1 MALPILDTAT
11 YELTLPSS
19 DVQVKY
25 RPFLVKEEKIL
36 LLAMESENAAEIT
49 KALKEIVHTCTFG
62 SINVEALPTFDLEYI
77 FLNIRAKSVGEV
89 AKLKLLCP
97 DDKET
102 YANVEL
108 DLSKVEVQVDDK
120 HSNEIQIN
128 DKIKMVMKY
137 PTINSFDPTVD
148 ATKLKTE
155 QLFDI
160 IADTVYEIYDGETV
174 HKGSDYSKEEMKKF
188 IESLNILIEDYN
200 ITNFQAIILGSDQG
214 RKVYSKKLINLVER
228 YNLNKKIRFISH
240 CKEMPLAYSLADV
253 VVSAS
258 IEPEAFGRVSVE
270 AQSMGKPIV
279 ASNIGGSKETI
290 VNKKTGFL
298 YKHDDPRELA
308 KNLNTVIQLSPDELK
323 NMGNEGRKNIT
334 KKFDVETMCQ
344 SNLKEYRRLIKN

>member
-36 LLAMESENAAEIT
+36 LLAMESEETAQVT

-62 SINVEALPTFDLEYI
+62 TINVEALPTFDLEYI

-102 YANVEL
+102 YANVEV

-137 PTINSFDPTVD
+137 PTINSFDPSVD

-174 HKGSDYSKEEMKKF
+174 HKGVDYSKEEMKNF
-188 IESLNILIEDYN
+188 IESLTSEHFNKIQQFFNTMPRLQHELEIEN
-200 ITNFQAIILGSDQG
+200 PKT
-214 RKVYSKKLINLVER
+214 KVKSK
-228 YNLNKKIRFISH
+228 
-240 CKEMPLAYSLADV
+240 V
-253 VVSAS
+253 V
-258 IEPEAFGRVSVE
+258 
-270 AQSMGKPIV
+270 
-279 ASNIGGSKETI
+279 
-290 VNKKTGFL
+290 
-298 YKHDDPRELA
+298 
-308 KNLNTVIQLSPDELK
+308 
-323 NMGNEGRKNIT
+323 
-334 KKFDVETMCQ
+334 
-344 SNLKEYRRLIKN
+344 

>member
-49 KALKEIVHTCTFG
+49 KALKEIVHACTFG

-108 DLSKVEVQVDDK
+108 DLSKVEVQVDDE
-120 HSNEIQIN
+120 HSNTIQIN
-128 DKIKMVMKY
+128 DKIKMIMKY
-137 PTINSFDPTVD
+137 PTLDTFDPTID
-148 ATKLKTE
+148 ASKLKTE

-160 IADTVYEIYDGETV
+160 IANTVYEIYEGETV
-174 HKGSDYSKEEMKKF
+174 HKASDYSKEEMKKF
-188 IESLNILIEDYN
+188 IESLTSDHFAKIQKFFNTMPRLQHEVEIEN
-200 ITNFQAIILGSDQG
+200 PKT
-214 RKVYSKKLINLVER
+214 KVKSKVMLAGLQSFFVSP
-228 YNLNKKIRFISH
+228 SH
-240 CKEMPLAYSLADV
+240 M
-253 VVSAS
+253 
-258 IEPEAFGRVSVE
+258 
-270 AQSMGKPIV
+270 
-279 ASNIGGSKETI
+279 T
-290 VNKKTGFL
+290 T
-298 YKHDDPRELA
+298 
-308 KNLNTVIQLSPDELK
+308 
-323 NMGNEGRKNIT
+323 
-334 KKFDVETMCQ
+334 
-344 SNLKEYRRLIKN
+344 

>member
-36 LLAMESENAAEIT
+36 LMAMESENAAEIT

-62 SINVEALPTFDLEYI
+62 SINVDALPTFDLEYI

-174 HKGSDYSKEEMKKF
+174 HKGRDNRKEEMKKYNF
-188 IESLNILIEDYN
+188 I
-200 ITNFQAIILGSDQG
+200 
-214 RKVYSKKLINLVER
+214 
-228 YNLNKKIRFISH
+228 NKKIR
-240 CKEMPLAYSLADV
+240 
-253 VVSAS
+253 S
-258 IEPEAFGRVSVE
+258 IYYF
-270 AQSMGKPIV
+270 
-279 ASNIGGSKETI
+279 
-290 VNKKTGFL
+290 
-298 YKHDDPRELA
+298 
-308 KNLNTVIQLSPDELK
+308 
-323 NMGNEGRKNIT
+323 
-334 KKFDVETMCQ
+334 
-344 SNLKEYRRLIKN
+344 

>member
-49 KALKEIVHTCTFG
+49 KALKEIVHACTFG
-62 SINVEALPTFDLEYI
+62 SLNVEALPTFDLEYI

-108 DLSKVEVQVDDK
+108 DLSKVEVHVDEK
-120 HSNEIQIN
+120 HNNTIQIN
-128 DKIKMVMKY
+128 DKIKMIMKY
-137 PTINSFDPTVD
+137 PTLDTFDPSVD

-160 IADTVYEIYDGETV
+160 IANTVYEVYDGETV
-174 HKGSDYSKEEMKKF
+174 HKAADYTKEEMKKF
-188 IESLNILIEDYN
+188 IESLTSEHFQKIQQFFNTMPRLEHELEIEN
-200 ITNFQAIILGSDQG
+200 PKT
-214 RKVYSKKLINLVER
+214 KVKSKVVLSGLQSFFVSP
-228 YNLNKKIRFISH
+228 SH
-240 CKEMPLAYSLADV
+240 M
-253 VVSAS
+253 
-258 IEPEAFGRVSVE
+258 
-270 AQSMGKPIV
+270 
-279 ASNIGGSKETI
+279 T
-290 VNKKTGFL
+290 T
-298 YKHDDPRELA
+298 
-308 KNLNTVIQLSPDELK
+308 
-323 NMGNEGRKNIT
+323 
-334 KKFDVETMCQ
+334 
-344 SNLKEYRRLIKN
+344 

>member
-1 MALPILDTAT
+1 
-11 YELTLPSS
+11 
-19 DVQVKY
+19 
-25 RPFLVKEEKIL
+25 
-36 LLAMESENAAEIT
+36 MESENAAEIT

-62 SINVEALPTFDLEYI
+62 SINVDALPTFDLEYI
-77 FLNIRAKSVGEV
+77 FLNIRSKSVGEV

-160 IADTVYEIYDGETV
+160 IADTVYEIYDGEAV

-188 IESLNILIEDYN
+188 IESLTSDHFSKIQTFFNTMPRLQHELEIEN
-200 ITNFQAIILGSDQG
+200 PKT
-214 RKVYSKKLINLVER
+214 KVKSKVVLSGHKVFSYR
-228 YNLNKKIRFISH
+228 SH
-240 CKEMPLAYSLADV
+240 M
-253 VVSAS
+253 
-258 IEPEAFGRVSVE
+258 
-270 AQSMGKPIV
+270 
-279 ASNIGGSKETI
+279 T
-290 VNKKTGFL
+290 T
-298 YKHDDPRELA
+298 
-308 KNLNTVIQLSPDELK
+308 
-323 NMGNEGRKNIT
+323 
-334 KKFDVETMCQ
+334 
-344 SNLKEYRRLIKN
+344 